1 MYSKN
6 IERHDGGVLIMIA
19 VISAVVGWAAIE
31 AVLWVLSHLSF
42 NWS

>member
-1 MYSKN
+1 MYDIDFTSMFVVFG
-6 IERHDGGVLIMIA
+6 IICAI
-19 VISAVVGWAAIE
+19 VGWAAIE